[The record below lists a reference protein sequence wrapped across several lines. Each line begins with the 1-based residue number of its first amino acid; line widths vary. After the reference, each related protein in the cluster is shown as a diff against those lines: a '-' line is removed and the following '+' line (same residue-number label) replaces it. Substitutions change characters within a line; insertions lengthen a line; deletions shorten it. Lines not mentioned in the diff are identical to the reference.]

1 MGQIRSRREFL
12 QIATA
17 GAATAMA
24 ASPVL
29 GMERGRGREAQAE
42 VPSAPPAAG
51 RGKPKFEL
59 GLASY
64 TLRKFDLDKT
74 LELTKRVGLKHI
86 AFKEMHLPLDS
97 SAEQIRAAAAKTK
110 AAGLD
115 LYGCGV
121 VYMADEAAVN
131 RAFEHAKTA
140 GMRIIIGVPQKPE
153 LLPLLDKKVKEYDIK
168 VAIHNHGPG
177 DKIFPLP
184 SDVYAKI
191 KDLDKRVGL
200 CNDIGHTLRA
210 GGDPVASIIEFAD
223 RLHDVHFKDVSA
235 ANAKGGAVEMGRGVI
250 DIPAIMRALVKIDYT
265 GIASFEY
272 EKDADDPVPGLAE
285 SVGYARGV
293 MAML

>member
-1 MGQIRSRREFL
+1 MRQIQGRREFL
-12 QIATA
+12 HAA
-17 GAATAMA
+17 AVGAAACYGLGTAVTASA
-24 ASPVL
+24 ATT
-29 GMERGRGREAQAE
+29 G
-42 VPSAPPAAG
+42 
-51 RGKPKFEL
+51 GKPRFEL

-64 TLRKFDLDKT
+64 TLRQFDLDAT
-74 LELTKRVGLKHI
+74 LKLTRRVGLKHI
-86 AFKEMHLPLDS
+86 AFKDVHLAMDS
-97 SAEQIRAAAAKTK
+97 TPEQIREAAAKAK

-121 VYMADEAAVN
+121 VYMADETAVN
-131 RAFEHAKTA
+131 RAFEYAKTA
-140 GMRIIIGVPQKPE
+140 GMRVIISVPQKPE

-177 DKIFPLP
+177 DKVFPLP

-210 GGDPVASIIEFAD
+210 GGDPVASILEFGD
-223 RLHDVHFKDVSA
+223 RLHDVHFKDVTA
-235 ANAKGGAVEMGRGVI
+235 ANPKGGAVEMGRGVI
-250 DIPAIMRALVKIDYT
+250 DIPAVMRALVQIGYS
-265 GIASFEY
+265 GIAAFEY